1 MNLGQLNFALK
12 MIQDAYKLSEQQVQV
27 LSRRMMADD
36 KEFDRVWIHFKNRRI
51 GNVDTFREML
61 LELLN

>member
-12 MIQDAYKLSEQQVQV
+12 MIQDAYKLSESQVQI

-36 KEFDRVWIHFKNRRI
+36 KEFDRVWAKFKERRL
-51 GNVDTFREML
+51 GNADSFREML
-61 LELLN
+61 LELLS

>member
-12 MIQDAYKLSEQQVQV
+12 MIQDAYKLSAQQVEI

-36 KEFDRVWIHFKNRRI
+36 KEFDRVWAQFKNRRI
-51 GNVDTFREML
+51 GNEDTFREML
-61 LELLN
+61 VELLS